1 MHNTQKIGA
10 AIRYVRESKN
20 LMLKQLAIESKMDVT
35 QLWSIENNRNSPSVR
50 TLARI
55 ADALGVETGDFFRIG
70 DFQEG
75 AHADTPNDPSTTM
88 AMQSFRI
95 VLDKDGREIKSETLA
110 AELDDAQNTERSRQ
124 AELRA
129 SLPLE
134 TDFPISTDGA
144 DMLSTIVRRH
154 LDAGSVVIRNIYDLF
169 ETHGIRIIW
178 TRSLRSNEIA
188 ATLYSRKYRDFT
200 VFVDKSKKAPEWRKE
215 FQFLSNVAKIFIFA
229 KKHYKPFKESESSK
243 NFARRFAASF
253 LLPDMAVRNT
263 VYALRVKPDDW
274 TIELLLRLKNRFGV
288 SAETFN
294 KRLKELSLISSR
306 LHAKFESEIK
316 AYYKKTNYG
325 EPKPHTPGS
334 SRADDLKALDETT
347 GNTHIQ
353 GDGGGPRTPR
363 VGKGTGARGRG
374 RPPNPRVGKGMS
386 NGTGAEPPNPLGQGD
401 GQADLG
407 IFFFR

>member
-1 MHNTQKIGA
+1 MHNTQQIGA

-20 LMLKQLAIESKMDVT
+20 LMLKQLAITSDMDVT

-70 DFQEG
+70 DFREG
-75 AHADTPNDPSTTM
+75 ACADTPNDPSTTM

-110 AELDDAQNTERSRQ
+110 AELDDAQNTERCRQ

-154 LDAGSVVIRNIYDLF
+154 LDAGSVVVRNIYDLF

-178 TRSLRSNEIA
+178 TRSLNSDETA
-188 ATLYSRKYRDFT
+188 ATLYSRKHRDFT

-229 KKHYKPFKESESSK
+229 KKGFKPFKESESSK

-294 KRLKELSLISSR
+294 KRLKELSLITNR
-306 LHAKFESEIK
+306 LHAKFESGIK
-316 AYYKKTNYG
+316 AYYRKTNYG
-325 EPKPHTPGS
+325 EPQPHTSGS
-334 SRADDLKALDETT
+334 SRADDLKALDETAE
-347 GNTHIQ
+347 NTHINYF
-353 GDGGGPRTPR
+353 GNGRSGG
-363 VGKGTGARGRG
+363 
-374 RPPNPRVGKGMS
+374 
-386 NGTGAEPPNPLGQGD
+386 
-401 GQADLG
+401 
-407 IFFFR
+407 I